1 VAALKEVAVPGIG
14 VFADVPVIELLVAV
28 AASSSAGAVHASPA
42 RAIPSI
48 AYTDPEVAWAGLSI
62 HPHPTSSETVGMA
75 AKVALGVVTDLP
87 PARSHLRA
95 PALAVAGGPSGAHV
109 RAVTWH

>member
-14 VFADVPVIELLVAV
+14 DVADVPVIGLLVAIGDRV
-28 AASSSAGAVHASPA
+28 EAE
-42 RAIPSI
+42 
-48 AYTDPEVAWAGLSI
+48 DPLVGLESDTATSAWAGLSI
-62 HPHPTSSETVGMA
+62 HPHPTSSETVGVA
-75 AKVALGVVTDLP
+75 AEVALGAVTDLP
-87 PARSHLRA
+87 PARSHLRT

>member
-1 VAALKEVAVPGIG
+1 VAALKEIAVPDIG
-14 VFADVPVIELLVAV
+14 VFAD
-28 AASSSAGAVHASPA
+28 
-42 RAIPSI
+42 
-48 AYTDPEVAWAGLSI
+48 AWAGLSI
-62 HPHPTSSETVGMA
+62 HPHPTSSETAGIA
-75 AKVALGVVTDLP
+75 AEVALGVVTDLP